1 MTDRSRKPDASQ
13 PKPAPAADPAPK
25 ADPPAPKATAGG
37 WTSHIDFQRLGAGIV
52 LLGVSLYL
60 LIAQGTA
67 PAGTDTGLMSGPMGM
82 ALNIG
87 GIVAGTWVL
96 WTAWRR

>member
-1 MTDRSRKPDASQ
+1 MSDGSRKPDASQ
-13 PKPAPAADPAPK
+13 PKPAPAADPEPK
-25 ADPPAPKATAGG
+25 AANGG
-37 WTSHIDFQRLGAGIV
+37 WTSHLDFQRLGAGIV

-87 GIVAGTWVL
+87 GIVAGVWVL

>member
-1 MTDRSRKPDASQ
+1 MNDRPGKPTKPKSDA
-13 PKPAPAADPAPK
+13 PAPGGS
-25 ADPPAPKATAGG
+25 GG
-37 WTSHIDFQRLGAGIV
+37 WTSHLDFQRLGAGIV

-87 GIVAGTWVL
+87 GIVAGVWVL